1 MGVWVEMTGQ
11 GCRTFESL
19 SLVGWQELFFF
30 IVNQGLKIT
39 CLDVAY
45 DGHAGILYIH
55 DILVDKETGMFIG
68 RSAYLETVLSFKG
81 SAVQI
86 GSPQSKVLNSY
97 I

>member
-1 MGVWVEMTGQ
+1 MGVWVEMAGQ
-11 GCRTFESL
+11 GCRTFEGL
-19 SLVGWQELFFF
+19 SSVGWQELFPF

-45 DGHAGILYIH
+45 ADHTGILDIH
-55 DILVDKETGMFIG
+55 DIVIDTQTGMFIG

-86 GSPQSKVLNSY
+86 GSPQSKILNSY